1 MSGTVLGIWV
11 TSVNKT
17 RFLSS
22 WRVCS
27 SGMRQTIKDKLN
39 KHFSMEKRMNAM
51 EDEKVDGGER
61 QLSCGSRRLDIE

>member
-1 MSGTVLGIWV
+1 MSGTVLDIWV

-27 SGMRQTIKDKLN
+27 RGMRQTIKDKL
-39 KHFSMEKRMNAM
+39 KHFSLEKRMNAM
-51 EDEKVDGGER
+51 EGEKVDGGER